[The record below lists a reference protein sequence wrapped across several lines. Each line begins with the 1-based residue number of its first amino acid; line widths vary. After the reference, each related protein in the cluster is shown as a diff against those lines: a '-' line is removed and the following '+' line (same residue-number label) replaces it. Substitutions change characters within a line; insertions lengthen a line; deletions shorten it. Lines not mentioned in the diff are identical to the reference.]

1 MWWPE
6 VSGGLNAKRGAALQ
20 VPRCTGTH
28 THSCWP
34 RGTSDSSPAY
44 SSYSS
49 STIFHSPCTSFLC
62 QGLPGNRPNRPL
74 VSFPKTSLSLSLS
87 LGQYME
93 SMGVEGF
100 GAGILGAT
108 QCKGYFGCYTHTN
121 SYLYPV
127 TSHFLHVHLLST
139 IWSISHNLTHNFV
152 QYTYTW
158 FFTHGRLRSGNI
170 IGTTREE
177 GAGQESGEHWCVH
190 QESLWNIGPIT
201 WDGNTFI
208 PHGHRLLTRYTYRG
222 VYALGVWRGPHDF
235 INHHFGY
242 STLMSCRSVRS

>member
-62 QGLPGNRPNRPL
+62 QGLPGNRPNRPP

-139 IWSISHNLTHNFV
+139 ISSISHNLTHNFCAV
-152 QYTYTW
+152 YVYLIFHTREAPKREYNWDHTG
-158 FFTHGRLRSGNI
+158 GRRGPGIRGTLVRTPGIPVEHWPDNLGWEHI
-170 IGTTREE
+170 HTTR
-177 GAGQESGEHWCVH
+177 A
-190 QESLWNIGPIT
+190 
-201 WDGNTFI
+201 
-208 PHGHRLLTRYTYRG
+208 
-222 VYALGVWRGPHDF
+222 
-235 INHHFGY
+235 
-242 STLMSCRSVRS
+242 